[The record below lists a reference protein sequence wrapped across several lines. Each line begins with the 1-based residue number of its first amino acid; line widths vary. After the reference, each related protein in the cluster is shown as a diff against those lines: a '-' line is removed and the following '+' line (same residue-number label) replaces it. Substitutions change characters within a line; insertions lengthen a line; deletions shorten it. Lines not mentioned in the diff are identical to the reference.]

1 MGRANTCQEDQP
13 KKMARDANALRVAL
27 GILKGIALLREREI
41 YHREIRVT
49 ERRVS
54 SAKVAVIKGPHARER
69 MARGIR
75 SGECCFLSSL

>member
-1 MGRANTCQEDQP
+1 MGRANTCQDQP
-13 KKMARDANALRVAL
+13 KKMARDANGLRVAL

-49 ERRVS
+49 VAYRARKLPS
-54 SAKVAVIKGPHARER
+54 SKARLARER

-75 SGECCFLSSL
+75 TGERCFLSSL